1 MNQDFGNFVYK
12 LLTSAL
18 DLKDRVDRS
27 ELLDF
32 EVERN
37 KLLNMIEEGKGPSA
51 GRLPRRRRLFG
62 RAVCAD
68 VLGGRAVHH
77 SLPARLGG

>member
-27 ELLDF
+27 ELLNF
-32 EVERN
+32 EVERTR
-37 KLLNMIEEGKGPSA
+37 LLNMIEKEKGRLPA
-51 GRLPRRRRLFG
+51 RLPRRRRLLG
-62 RAVCAD
+62 RAVCAVY

-77 SLPARLGG
+77 S